1 MTAMSVAEP
10 PISTDSPTEPRERR
24 FTRDEYYRMAEAGL
38 FEGQRVQ
45 LIAGKILAMTPQK
58 REHATAILLLQQ
70 ALIEHFGSGVT
81 VRPQLPLKVADG
93 SEPEPDLAVV
103 AGSPRDYDDH
113 PSTALLIVEVSD
125 TTLAFDRSTKASLYA
140 SANVGEY
147 WVLNLGDRRLE
158 AFRQPVADEAA
169 EFGHRYHDL
178 HILGPDETVTP
189 VAAGSGAAPIKV
201 ADLLP

>member
-1 MTAMSVAEP
+1 MTSMSVAEP

-38 FEGQRVQ
+38 FEGQRVE
-45 LIAGKILAMTPQK
+45 LLAGKILAMTPQK
-58 REHATAILLLQQ
+58 HRHFKAIGLVQQ
-70 ALIEHFGSGVT
+70 ELAARFGQGFW
-81 VRPQLPLKVADG
+81 VRVQGPLKVADG

-189 VAAGSGAAPIKV
+189 VAAGPRSKPIRV